1 MSQINCRV
9 STLETSRKKYIESH
23 NFRVSLDEKM
33 KSNLKEN
40 LRNFFFVL
48 KFAFGEKCEFYL
60 FYYNVF

>member
-9 STLETSRKKYIESH
+9 STLETSGKKYIESH

-40 LRNFFFVL
+40 LRNFYKTVNL
-48 KFAFGEKCEFYL
+48 LLMG
-60 FYYNVF
+60 